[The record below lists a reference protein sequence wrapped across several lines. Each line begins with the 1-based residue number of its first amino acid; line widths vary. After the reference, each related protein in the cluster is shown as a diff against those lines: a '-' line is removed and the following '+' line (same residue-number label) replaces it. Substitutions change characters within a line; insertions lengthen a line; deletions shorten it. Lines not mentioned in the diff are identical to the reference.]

1 MDPLILILEELEKV
15 RSDIEK
21 LEMTLFT
28 MENDP
33 SHHHHHHHHV
43 VSSDT
48 RYIRLVNEKEMLIK
62 NLCEI
67 RKDLCNKGIFDDIIH
82 DTTYNND
89 NNHELYE

>member
-67 RKDLCNKGIFDDIIH
+67 RKDLCNKGIFDDMIH
-82 DTTYNND
+82 DTT
-89 NNHELYE
+89 

>member
-33 SHHHHHHHHV
+33 SHHHHHHHV
-43 VSSDT
+43 V
-48 RYIRLVNEKEMLIK
+48 
-62 NLCEI
+62 
-67 RKDLCNKGIFDDIIH
+67 
-82 DTTYNND
+82 
-89 NNHELYE
+89 

>member
-15 RSDIEK
+15 RLDIDK

-33 SHHHHHHHHV
+33 SHHHHV
-43 VSSDT
+43 MSTDE

-67 RKDLCNKGIFDDIIH
+67 RKDLCNKGIF
-82 DTTYNND
+82 
-89 NNHELYE
+89 